1 MQQVTFTP
9 SGATPLAGRI
19 DQPLLFQEL
28 GTRQVVADFSGGY
41 LSSDGGVLLLRQ
53 IDHGLGVTRS
63 LAACFSDGRDAR
75 FVEHSLEELL
85 AQRVHALAL
94 GYEDLND
101 HSHLRR
107 DPLLA
112 VAAGKLDPLGLNR
125 SEAHRGFALAAPSTL
140 NRLELGNNQT
150 GRYHKIEHNSEAIEA
165 VLLAMGVRA
174 LPADTTEVILDFDAS
189 DDPLHGQQEG
199 RFFNGFYQ
207 EYCYL
212 PLFCFAGDVIL
223 WAEQQTAD
231 HQSSAGTLDAL
242 KKIVPA
248 LRQRFPHVRIIVR
261 GDSGF
266 CRDPIMTWCE
276 EQREVY
282 YCLGLARNPRLESL
296 LEPALDRARL
306 QHLLCGGVSVRSFAD
321 FLYQTREGWSCER
334 RVVGKAEV
342 TAQGTNPRFIV
353 TNLPAEGF
361 ADDPVHPHGEGR
373 FSAARLYE
381 GTYCGR
387 GQMEN
392 MVKQMQLDLHAT
404 RMSTHCLASNQLRLW
419 FSAFAY
425 LLLERLRAL
434 TLGGSVLARATAGS
448 IRLRLLKV
456 AAQVKVTGRR
466 IYIQLASA
474 YPLQALFAHCQEVLR
489 RLAPAAG

>member
-1 MQQVTFTP
+1 M
-9 SGATPLAGRI
+9 
-19 DQPLLFQEL
+19 LFQDL
-28 GTRQVVADFSGGY
+28 GSRQVVADFSGGH
-41 LSSDGGVLLLRQ
+41 LSSDGGALLLRQ
-53 IDHGLGVTRS
+53 IDNGLGVTRS

-75 FVEHSLEELL
+75 FVEHSIAELL
-85 AQRVHALAL
+85 AQRLHGLAL

-101 HSHLRR
+101 HGYLRR

-112 VAAGKLDPLGLNR
+112 VAAGKLDPLGSDR
-125 SEAHRGFALAAPSTL
+125 RKAHGGHALAAPSTL
-140 NRLELGNNQT
+140 NRLELGNNQS
-150 GRYHKIEHNSEAIEA
+150 GRYHKIEHDPLAIEA
-165 VLLAMGVRA
+165 TLLEMGVRA
-174 LPADTTEVILDFDAS
+174 LPADTREVILDFDAS

-223 WAEQQTAD
+223 WAQQQTAD
-231 HQSSAGTLDAL
+231 HEGSAGTLEAL

-248 LRQRFPHVRIIVR
+248 LRKRFPEVRIIVR

-266 CRDPIMTWCE
+266 CREPMMAWCE

-282 YCLGLARNPRLESL
+282 YCLGLARNARLEAL
-296 LEPALDRARL
+296 LVPALVRARERL
-306 QHLLCGGVSVRSFAD
+306 LLCGGVSVRFFAD
-321 FLYQTREGWSCER
+321 FSYKTLKGWSRER

-342 TAQGTNPRFIV
+342 TAQGANPRFIV
-353 TNLPAEGF
+353 TNLPEEGF
-361 ADDPVHPHGEGR
+361 SDDPAHWEGEGR

-434 TLGGSVLARATAGS
+434 TLGGSVLARATVGS

-456 AAQVKVTGRR
+456 AAQVKVSVRR
-466 IYIQLASA
+466 VYIQLASA
-474 YPLQALFAHCQEVLR
+474 YPLQALFAHCQRVLGA
-489 RLAPAAG
+489 LAPAAG